1 MKKNRFFS
9 VAVIV
14 SAIVFSSCSQ
24 KIYTKYN
31 LFQNGLDSLKNYEY
45 KAPII
50 QNNDGLVIQIFS
62 ATLSQDQVAVF
73 NMGSGSSISSG
84 SSQGATLGA
93 ASSSSGNATSAGVT
107 YTVDLEGNILM
118 PIIGSI
124 KATGLSTA
132 ELTKQVKKK
141 LETYIKEPVVKIS
154 FTGIKINILGEVK
167 VPGTKIFTTNTPTIL
182 DALGQSG
189 DFTDGAKREEIY
201 LIRDINGKRTTYKI
215 NMNDASVF
223 NAEVYQLVQN
233 DLIYVPANDY
243 KLKMVNQDQDLQKKI
258 QIGQLVLAGVSALSV
273 ILNTYLIFK
282 KL

>member
-258 QIGQLVLAGVSALSV
+258 QIGQLALAGVSALSV